1 MIRDLF
7 STGAMGALAPAIL
20 KIGLLVPAIL
30 GQSNTVS
37 TLNSKVLNRPR
48 MIVMVNDGKNLV
60 KADCERPPV

>member
-37 TLNSKVLNRPR
+37 TLNSKVLNTPLQHSY
-48 MIVMVNDGKNLV
+48 IFLV
-60 KADCERPPV
+60 VQNIFEDQMN